1 MAARRSRA
9 ANGRSS
15 IYLGGDGAWHGRVT
29 LGVRDDG
36 RPDRRHVQAKTRAD
50 VTAKVK
56 ALEMQRDEG
65 TVTKPGQSWTV
76 TNWLLHWLENIARP
90 SVRYKTYIGYR
101 TAVHKHLIPGV
112 GAHRLHRL
120 EPEHLEKLYARMQ
133 AGGLKAATAHQVHR
147 TARAAFGEAVKRRRI
162 KVNPAAL
169 AKPPRVDEEE
179 VEPFEAEEI
188 DRLVNTLLGRR
199 NGTRYV
205 IALALG
211 LRQGEALGLKWA
223 RLDEE
228 AKSLSVR
235 KALQRHS
242 WEHGCDNPHAC
253 GARHHKMKPCKKGCK
268 RHQRACPPACPP
280 GCTSHA
286 RWCPQRRGGGLVEVD
301 VKSTAGRRE
310 IGLPDE
316 LLALLVEHRKV
327 QDQERE
333 HAGSEWHEG
342 GWVFAQPNG
351 KPIDPRRD
359 LAEWKAILADAEVR
373 EARLH
378 DARHTAATVLLL
390 LGVPDRAVMDV
401 MGWSSVAMLK
411 RYQHVTA
418 RLRRSIADRL
428 NEFFWKGK

>member
-1 MAARRSRA
+1 MVAKGTRA

-15 IYLGGDGAWHGRVT
+15 IYLGNDGDWHGRVT
-29 LGVRDDG
+29 VGVRDDG
-36 RPDRRHVQAKTRAD
+36 RADRRHVRAKTRAE

-56 ALEMQRDEG
+56 ALETEREEG
-65 TVTKPGQSWTV
+65 LVAKPGQSWTG
-76 TNWLLHWLENIARP
+76 TKWLLHWLENIARP
-90 SVRYKTYIGYR
+90 SVRYKTYVGYR

-120 EPEHLEKLYARMQ
+120 EPEHLEKLYVRMQ
-133 AGGLKAATAHQVHR
+133 ASGLKAATAHQVHR
-147 TARAAFGEAVKRRRI
+147 TARAALGEAVKRRRI

-169 AKPPRVDEEE
+169 AKAPRVDEEE
-179 VEPFEAEEI
+179 VEPFEVEEI
-188 DRLVNTLLGRR
+188 DRLLNTLLGRR

-211 LRQGEALGLKWA
+211 LRQGEALGLKWV
-223 RLDEE
+223 RLDE
-228 AKSLSVR
+228 ATKSLSVR
-235 KALQRHS
+235 KALQRHT
-242 WEHGCDNPHAC
+242 WEHGCNDSHAC
-253 GARHHKMKPCKKGCK
+253 GARYHKAKPCKKGCG
-268 RHQRACPPACPP
+268 RHQRACPPPCPAD
-280 GCTSHA
+280 CTSHA
-286 RWCPQRRGGGLVEVD
+286 RWCPQRRGGGLVEVEL
-301 VKSTAGRRE
+301 KSKAGRRE

-316 LLALLVEHRKV
+316 LVELLAEHREV

-342 GWVFAQPNG
+342 GWMFTQPDG

-359 LAEWKAILADAEVR
+359 LAEWKAILVEAGVR

-390 LGVPDRAVMDV
+390 LGVPDRAVMEV

-418 RLRRSIADRL
+418 RLRRGIADRL